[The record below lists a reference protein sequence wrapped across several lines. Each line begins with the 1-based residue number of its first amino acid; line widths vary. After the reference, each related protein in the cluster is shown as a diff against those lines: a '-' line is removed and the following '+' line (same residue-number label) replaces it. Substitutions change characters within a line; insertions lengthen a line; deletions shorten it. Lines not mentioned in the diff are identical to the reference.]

1 MKKKNEDRFA
11 ICARGYDRA
20 CVDSFI
26 ALEKAKADELQSRQ
40 RECINALKAENDNL
54 KKELAIFK
62 SREEQIKLAL
72 VNASDSAKRFEKDVK
87 ARYETEI
94 QRLRL
99 FRAKWINAYEQLKER
114 YHFDKDA
121 LNVESVAVSV
131 EIELKKMLAK
141 DFALDKAPIE
151 NKMEEHFRKEVERL
165 ADLQIAHQSKRSG
178 EADVYSAIGESVEPV
193 QSLQNNAL
201 RSGIN
206 VVGGLEPD
214 DKSENGSLSYV
225 DKSLDGGEVQV
236 LKKKLDDIKAK
247 RKKTSGESVAFS
259 LDEALSPTGS
269 LEQNCQ
275 ALSLAKK

>member
-40 RECINALKAENDNL
+40 RECIDTLKAENDKL

-72 VNASDSAKRFEKDVK
+72 VNASDSAKRFEQDVK
-87 ARYETEI
+87 ARYEMEI

-99 FRAKWINAYEQLKER
+99 FSAKWINAYEQLKER

-141 DFALDKAPIE
+141 DFALDKTPIE

-165 ADLQIAHQSKRSG
+165 ANLQIAHQSKRG
-178 EADVYSAIGESVEPV
+178 DERDEYSQIGESVENEAV
-193 QSLQNNAL
+193 KTCD
-201 RSGIN
+201 
-206 VVGGLEPD
+206 GLEPD
-214 DKSENGSLSYV
+214 DKSENCGQIYV
-225 DKSLDGGEVQV
+225 DKPLDCGDAQV
-236 LKKKLDDIKAK
+236 LKRKLEDIKAK
-247 RKKTSGESVAFS
+247 RKKSSGESVAFS